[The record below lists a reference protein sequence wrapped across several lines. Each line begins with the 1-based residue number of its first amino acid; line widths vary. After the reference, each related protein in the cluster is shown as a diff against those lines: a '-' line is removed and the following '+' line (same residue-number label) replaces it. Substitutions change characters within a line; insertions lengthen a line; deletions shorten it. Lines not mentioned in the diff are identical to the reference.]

1 MKSPFLKSL
10 KTWRQILQAHKPLG
24 WAQLSHQKTRLLV
37 AVTGVAFSNILI
49 FTQLGI
55 RALLFD
61 GVTLLPD
68 NLKGDLFL
76 VSAYAPTIDWGTFP
90 IIHLYKANA
99 VEGVASASPL
109 YISTA
114 NWVNPEDLLPSN
126 PSDEGSE
133 SGDGPPQITLFPNRV
148 KVLALNP
155 VAPVLDIPEVN
166 QQLDQ
171 LNAPDVLL
179 FDRLAQEKLGP
190 VSGLFAETGE
200 VITVMNNRRVR
211 VVGLFS
217 LGSNMFDNG
226 HVVMSDWNYARRRGR
241 DSLSRVN
248 IASLTLDPGA
258 DLLTV
263 QARLQAHLSKDVRVL
278 TREEVAESEQN
289 FQASLPNGKVL
300 SFGAAMGFIVGIVIV
315 YQVLYTDVSDHL
327 PEYATLKAMGY
338 SDRALL
344 IVVLQEALILAVIG
358 FIPGFITSYWVYGL
372 LTQVTRIPLTMR
384 ADVAFQIFILT
395 LVMCIVSG
403 GIAMNKLRSADP
415 ADCFRG

>member
-1 MKSPFLKSL
+1 MNVPLLKSM
-10 KTWRQILQAHKPLG
+10 KTWRQILQTYKPLG

-37 AVTGVAFSNILI
+37 AITGVAFSNILI

-55 RALLFD
+55 RALLFE

-68 NLKGDLFL
+68 HLKGDLFL
-76 VSAYAPTIDWGTFP
+76 VSAYAPSIDWGSFAS
-90 IIHLYKANA
+90 IHLYKANA

-109 YISTA
+109 YINTA
-114 NWVNPEDLLPSN
+114 NWVNPEDLNQSTPSEA
-126 PSDEGSE
+126 DDAE
-133 SGDGPPQITLFPNRV
+133 SDGPPQINLFPNRV

-155 VAPVLDIPEVN
+155 VLPVLDIPEVN
-166 QQLDQ
+166 QQLEQ

-190 VSGLFAETGE
+190 VSDLFGETGE

-211 VVGLFS
+211 VIGLFS
-217 LGSNMFDNG
+217 LGSNMNDNG
-226 HVVMSDWNYARRRGR
+226 HVVMSDWNYARRNGQN
-241 DSLSRVN
+241 SLARISVG
-248 IASLTLDPGA
+248 SLTLDPGA
-258 DLLTV
+258 DVEIV
-263 QARLQAHLSKDVRVL
+263 QSRLRSHLSKDVRVL
-278 TREEVAESEQN
+278 TRAEVAESEQA
-289 FQASLPNGKVL
+289 FHASLPDGKVL

-344 IVVLQEALILAVIG
+344 IVVLQEALILAIIG
-358 FIPGFITSYWVYGL
+358 FIPGYLTSYWVYGL

-384 ADVAFQIFILT
+384 GDVAVQIFTLT
-395 LVMCIVSG
+395 LVMCIISG
-403 GIAMNKLRSADP
+403 AIAMDKLRSADP